1 MMTTDAM
8 HLWTLITT
16 ALETRSCQSS
26 SQKSLHND
34 ACTTGGE
41 LWVQPHRTG
50 IMISGPTNYRKPD
63 FSRQHGC
70 IKHKHLA
77 SFTEQSAGQLFPSSQ
92 ALVILNSRQGRGRA
106 AISHSNWWAGGRSRL
121 RGVFSGI
128 DYSGMRPQGIH
139 TPEINPATRST
150 VLSAHLNQDV

>member
-1 MMTTDAM
+1 
-8 HLWTLITT
+8 
-16 ALETRSCQSS
+16 
-26 SQKSLHND
+26 
-34 ACTTGGE
+34 
-41 LWVQPHRTG
+41 
-50 IMISGPTNYRKPD
+50 MISGPTNYRKPD

-92 ALVILNSRQGRGRA
+92 ALVILNSRQAARCFPTVDRNIWLGKAIGSLSFESYRRGRA

-121 RGVFSGI
+121 RGVFSGD
-128 DYSGMRPQGIH
+128 DYSGMRPQGTH

-150 VLSAHLNQDV
+150 VLSAHLNQDVITGCLHQA